1 MLRDGP
7 CEEGQD
13 RRVDHMEGDEDEVEA
28 RATRPNQSIPLTEK
42 TLMNC

>member
-13 RRVDHMEGDEDEVEA
+13 RRVDHMEGDEDEVEGEGDA
-28 RATRPNQSIPLTEK
+28 SKSEYSTD
-42 TLMNC
+42 